1 MSAIVKKLRRLTKS
15 ELATV
20 NRAIANELARRTD
33 VREAKELLW
42 EADDS
47 RPTRSL
53 VAV

>member
-1 MSAIVKKLRRLTKS
+1 MSAIVKKLRRLSKS

-20 NRAIANELARRTD
+20 NQAVENELARRTD
-33 VREAKELLW
+33 VCQAKEILL

-53 VAV
+53 VTV